1 MWRKSEIRDK
11 GSVSSQLPG
20 QGRAG
25 RKECGA
31 ERDLPPGL
39 KRFPDAAPCSASES
53 HCASSGRKTVLCR
66 GALWPQDSWT
76 DAPQTHAFP
85 FLTSGQTPRPPASKK
100 GHSRDNPG
108 SMARRPRPSL
118 QGLHKLC
125 VLSNTLLHHH
135 ALSVPAPRRGPTP
148 RALFR
153 TSSHEEPRKFVGLTR
168 HTLHLQQPSW
178 LLFFIA
184 NVK

>member
-1 MWRKSEIRDK
+1 MR
-11 GSVSSQLPG
+11 LPAQPLSLTALAQEGKLYFVVVLSGPRTAG
-20 QGRAG
+20 QM
-25 RKECGA
+25 
-31 ERDLPPGL
+31 LPKL
-39 KRFPDAAPCSASES
+39 MRS
-53 HCASSGRKTVLCR
+53 
-66 GALWPQDSWT
+66 
-76 DAPQTHAFP
+76 P
-85 FLTSGQTPRPPASKK
+85 FLLPAKLQGPQRQRRATPGTS
-100 GHSRDNPG
+100 PG

-125 VLSNTLLHHH
+125 VLSNTPLHHH
-135 ALSVPAPRRGPTP
+135 ALSVPAPPRRGPTP

-153 TSSHEEPRKFVGLTR
+153 TSSHEGQRKFVGLTR